1 MRKLAFILLFLPVF
15 CWAQTNNPVYGNPE
29 DKEVDMDNP
38 TFVPMVKVSKVLH
51 EGDSIPYLEF
61 NDVYV
66 YPKPVFKNAR
76 QQAKYNR
83 LVYNVKKVLPIAKE
97 ANQIIIETYEYLQ
110 TLPDKKAKEEHMKRV
125 EKDIKLRYT
134 PRMKKLS
141 YSQGKLLIKLI
152 NRECNASSYNL
163 IQAFLGP
170 IRAGFYQ
177 AFAWTFGASLMKT
190 YDPEGVDPKTKTK
203 KSNKLSLSS
212 SFSLLFFAEKHLND
226 SLAYSLKR
234 VLVDMIHIVDG
245 RMPSGT
251 ERTLVTIG
259 IIWYDVDTRD
269 FGHFVH
275 GNMVVGDAPV
285 GFIGEHTAVAHHLGG
300 CPYLFHNIKSILL
313 GDAFLIETGTLS
325 THHIEKNTI
334 TIGCCRILFSIL
346 LCPILC
352 S

>member
-190 YDPEGVDPKTKTK
+190 YDPEGVDR
-203 KSNKLSLSS
+203 L
-212 SFSLLFFAEKHLND
+212 
-226 SLAYSLKR
+226 
-234 VLVDMIHIVDG
+234 
-245 RMPSGT
+245 T
-251 ERTLVTIG
+251 ER
-259 IIWYDVDTRD
+259 
-269 FGHFVH
+269 
-275 GNMVVGDAPV
+275 VVRQVEAGQ
-285 GFIGEHTAVAHHLGG
+285 L
-300 CPYLFHNIKSILL
+300 
-313 GDAFLIETGTLS
+313 
-325 THHIEKNTI
+325 
-334 TIGCCRILFSIL
+334 
-346 LCPILC
+346 
-352 S
+352 